1 MIFNKDNSN
10 NSMVEYLLDKKKML
24 ESLHYD
30 EITDEDC
37 IYYKSII
44 ELLINLNVLKSMK

>member
-1 MIFNKDNSN
+1 MI
-10 NSMVEYLLDKKKML
+10 EYLLDKKEML

-30 EITDEDC
+30 EITEQDM

-44 ELLINLNVLKSMK
+44 ELLINLNVYSKMK